1 MSIVNLAIPDG
12 EKTFNKSFKIAKK
25 KTKYPLTVQNN
36 KCPFRFQAPGM
47 ILQIL
52 NLKVSQ

>member
-1 MSIVNLAIPDG
+1 MSIVNLAVPDG
-12 EKTFNKSFKIAKK
+12 EKTFNKSFKMAKK
-25 KTKYPLTVQNN
+25 PKYPLTVQNN
-36 KCPFRFQAPGM
+36 KCPLRFQAPGM